1 MRRYKNDTTP
11 WDKSKTIKLFSV
23 HTSRQY
29 GNNNKNCNKNVPLGQ
44 NRRRGRPCNDVLVAH
59 LKKIITK
66 FWLKIAL
73 PLLSS
78 HINEANKPSTSK
90 NGTKIKRGRYLRK
103 SSYKE
108 LKYKKR

>member
-1 MRRYKNDTTP
+1 MDLVLIQLIA
-11 WDKSKTIKLFSV
+11 SGIALILKLV
-23 HTSRQY
+23 KCPPQA
-29 GNNNKNCNKNVPLGQ
+29 KNVPLGQ
-44 NRRRGRPCNDVLVAH
+44 NRRRGRPCNAVLVAH

-90 NGTKIKRGRYLRK
+90 NGTKNKRGRYLRK